1 MFGSLFKKP
10 FLQHNNCLKNFPF
23 KNINPITIYPLNG
36 NKETIKLNN
45 VTRNAYLTPYDSQND
60 FDSLIVKKPF
70 PKNSILANEYYIIN
84 VACFLTLSTIMYY
97 FYKPKK

>member
-23 KNINPITIYPLNG
+23 KNINPITIYPLNS
-36 NKETIKLNN
+36 NKETIKLIN
-45 VTRNAYLTPYDSQND
+45 VTRKDYLTLYDSQND
-60 FDSLIVKKPF
+60 FDNLIVKNLS
-70 PKNSILANEYYIIN
+70 PKNSIPANEYYIIN
-84 VACFLTLSTIMYY
+84 VICFLSLSTLMYY